1 MTNVDHD
8 NKTKDDHVPNI
19 WGSDAIGALIGRNSR
34 QTHHLLNSGQIKS
47 ARKVGGRWTANPVA
61 LRKEFGAP

>member
-1 MTNVDHD
+1 MSNVDGHD
-8 NKTKDDHVPNI
+8 KNKDDHVPV
-19 WGSDAIGALIGRNSR
+19 WGADAIGVLIGRDAR

-61 LRKEFGAP
+61 LRKEFGAL